1 MSCYKF
7 QRRSPVPWGV
17 WNDGGGP
24 DVRCADPRGRVRLPF
39 SLQHLAKQRDSS
51 SAIRTK
57 ATTKSYSQTI
67 CSPFS
72 HMPVPITDTSQCTLS
87 HHHDNADPAQA
98 ARRLSTKECRVS
110 SWGLI
115 SNDDLGSQRRLA
127 CDIGEPAIRALCTQ
141 DCLDSPL
148 QYPIKGK
155 IT

>member
-1 MSCYKF
+1 MTEGDQTSAVQTRGDMYVF
-7 QRRSPVPWGV
+7 PFRSSIWQSNAIVQVPFGRRLRRSPIHKPYVV
-17 WNDGGGP
+17 
-24 DVRCADPRGRVRLPF
+24 
-39 SLQHLAKQRDSS
+39 
-51 SAIRTK
+51 
-57 ATTKSYSQTI
+57 
-67 CSPFS
+67 PFS
-72 HMPVPITDTSQCTLS
+72 HVPVPITDTSQCMLS
-87 HHHDNADPAQA
+87 RHHDNGDPAQA